1 MKAILVVDIPE
12 DYTGSV
18 ISVNLYGRNNKLI
31 HENHINKLR
40 PLPKEFST
48 SKLSEDEQDST
59 KLITETAI
67 MKVYADGWND
77 CLKEINETKKT
88 T

>member
-31 HENHINKLR
+31 HEIHTNKLR
-40 PLPKEFST
+40 PIPNEACERLVEGLDAMEKMKSVEVRVVRR
-48 SKLSEDEQDST
+48 
-59 KLITETAI
+59 TE
-67 MKVYADGWND
+67 
-77 CLKEINETKKT
+77 
-88 T
+88 